1 MATHTCNGD
10 RPPVFGRRT
19 SGCPRCEE
27 LANGAQ
33 TRSWFRTTGEQSAE
47 YRRRKESEAAPR
59 VMEHAEGGWAVL
71 DPTAETLTMTS
82 CHATKA
88 AADLAA
94 KTPPR
99 VVLGGEG
106 LVKTFD
112 KATLDLIGRDPMA
125 YPDAV
130 RLQPVL
136 IRYRPIQGTAAVEG
150 RCTAP
155 AQDASHLIEV
165 LEATDHY
172 IRDIQQIGG
181 AR

>member
-19 SGCPRCEE
+19 PGCPRCEE

-59 VMEHAEGGWAVL
+59 VMEH
-71 DPTAETLTMTS
+71 
-82 CHATKA
+82 
-88 AADLAA
+88 
-94 KTPPR
+94 R

-136 IRYRPIQGTAAVEG
+136 IRYRPKQGTAAAEG